1 MKSILLISEYFHPE
15 EFGINDLIFKLKSKN
30 YNICVLTQTPSYPYN
45 TPFEGYKNKFFQ
57 VENYRGI
64 KIYRVYDLMWRSRSF
79 VLKTL
84 GYLFFSLAASLALF
98 FLKKKK
104 FDSVFVYQVGPLT
117 QIIPALISKLF
128 FRNKITIWI
137 LDLWPFTVFG
147 YGLKK
152 NFLTDFFL
160 NFFCKIS
167 YKFSDNILVSN
178 EGFIQKINKYVPN
191 KKIHFIPQWIPTEIN
206 FDFKNY
212 SMKFKTEKIN
222 FLFAG
227 NIGKV
232 QNLANIITAFSDCD
246 EKYVLNI
253 VGDGSNI
260 SELKKLSKELGC
272 KNIKFYGRVPYKEIS
287 QWLLSADVLIISLL
301 DKLSF
306 NLTVPAKF
314 QAYLGAL
321 KPIFGVINGETAN
334 LINSNNLGLTAHPS
348 DINDIYEKIN
358 TFNKVNSF
366 YNLKSAN
373 KLLNDVYDFD
383 KIVKRI
389 TKIID

>member
-1 MKSILLISEYFHPE
+1 
-15 EFGINDLIFKLKSKN
+15 
-30 YNICVLTQTPSYPYN
+30 
-45 TPFEGYKNKFFQ
+45 
-57 VENYRGI
+57 
-64 KIYRVYDLMWRSRSF
+64 MWRSRSF
-79 VLKTL
+79 FFKTL
-84 GYLFFSLAASLALF
+84 GYLFFSFAASLALF

-152 NFLTDFFL
+152 NILTDFFL
-160 NFFCKIS
+160 NLFCKIS

-178 EGFIQKINKYVPN
+178 EGFIQKINKYVPD
-191 KKIHFIPQWIPTEIN
+191 KKIHFIPQWIPREIN

-212 SMKFKTEKIN
+212 SMKFNNKKIN

-232 QNLANIITAFSDCD
+232 QNLENIITAFSDCN
-246 EKYVLNI
+246 EEYVLNI
-253 VGDGSNI
+253 VGHGSNI
-260 SELKKLSKELGC
+260 SELKRLSKELGC
-272 KNIKFYGRVPYKEIS
+272 QNIKFYGRVPFKEIS
-287 QWLLSADVLIISLL
+287 QWLLSADVLIISLI

-334 LINSNNLGLTAHPS
+334 LINSNKLGLTAHPS
-348 DINDIYEKIN
+348 NINDIYEKIN

-383 KIVKRI
+383 KIVKRV
-389 TKIID
+389 TKILN